1 MAGQVFGSVIA
12 GLVAISAAHAGK
24 LVVPHSADMYAER
37 YAIEQLCPTMK
48 IDLDVVAKTASLNF
62 TDPDTLQSALAEG
75 RRRSPLA
82 VSRFAGL
89 SAAEVCEYGRKR
101 YSKYLTNR

>member
-1 MAGQVFGSVIA
+1 
-12 GLVAISAAHAGK
+12 
-24 LVVPHSADMYAER
+24 MYAEL

-48 IDLDVVAKTASLNF
+48 IDLDAVAKTASLNLM
-62 TDPDTLQSALAEG
+62 DADTLQSALAEG
-75 RRRSPLA
+75 LRRSPIA

-89 SAAEVCEYGRKR
+89 SAAEVCEYGHMR

>member
-1 MAGQVFGSVIA
+1 MAGPVFGSVIA
-12 GLVAISAAHAGK
+12 GLVAISAAHGGK
-24 LVVPHSADMYAER
+24 LVVPHIVDMYAEL

-48 IDLDVVAKTASLNF
+48 IDLDAVAKTASLNLM
-62 TDPDTLQSALAEG
+62 DADTLQSALAEG
-75 RRRSPLA
+75 RRRSPIE